1 MMLFLSALMYTGAL
15 ALVVSAIA
23 VIRPMRRLG
32 LGTRRRALILGIA
45 GALACLSALYW
56 PTPILRVAQVS
67 SALDEVMPEYQFV
80 EHHELQVRAEP
91 AVVFGAIRP
100 VTAREIRYFQTLTWI
115 RNPRVRA
122 TQPSILAAPEDR
134 PLIDVA
140 LGAGFRLLREDP
152 GREIVI
158 GTRVARDVTA
168 VLNFRVTPDGPGAS
182 MLTTETRVFANS
194 SRATRA
200 FAAYW
205 RVIYPGSA
213 IIRIEWL
220 RAIKRRAEIQSSAA

>member
-1 MMLFLSALMYTGAL
+1 MMLLLSALMYIGAL
-15 ALVVSAIA
+15 ALFVSALGL
-23 VIRPMRRLG
+23 IRPMRRLG
-32 LGTRRRALILGIA
+32 LGTRRRALILGIV
-45 GALACLSALYW
+45 GALGCLIALFW
-56 PTPILRVAQVS
+56 PTPVLRAYQVA
-67 SALDEVMPEYQFV
+67 SALDDVMPEYQFV
-80 EHHELQVRAEP
+80 EHHELRVRAEP

-122 TQPSILAAPEDR
+122 TPASILAAPEDR
-134 PLIDVA
+134 PLLDVA
-140 LGAGFRLLREDP
+140 LGSGFKLLREDP

-158 GTRVARDVTA
+158 GTRVARGVVA
-168 VLNFRVTPDGPGAS
+168 VLNFRVRSDGPGAS
-182 MLTTETRVFANS
+182 LLTTETRVLANS
-194 SRATRA
+194 SRATRV

-205 RVIYPGSA
+205 RFIYPGSA